1 MDTVILVFAKS
12 AWDGEACK
20 DEAEGRKRK
29 REQKSKTL
37 EKDMATEEKGT
48 GD

>member
-20 DEAEGRKRK
+20 DEAEGRKRS
-29 REQKSKTL
+29 REQKSKTF
-37 EKDMATEEKGT
+37 EKDLPTKEKG
-48 GD
+48 GGS